1 MTLGDAMANQAA
13 WLNVWLPILMFGS
26 LILPLALLIWKSS
39 RIAGLAAIAA
49 GLLSF
54 VAISWMYEQLGYVK
68 LLGLP
73 HVLFYTPVVIY
84 FISRLRGGKLPKIA
98 RWLMMASLV
107 IILISLAFD
116 YTDVARYILG
126 NRTPLAVPDGFSG

>member
-1 MTLGDAMANQAA
+1 MTLEEAMADQAA
-13 WLNVWLPILMFGS
+13 WLNIWVPILMFGS
-26 LILPLALLIWKSS
+26 LIIPAILLIWKSS
-39 RIAGLAAIAA
+39 RIAGLAGIVA

-84 FISRLRGGKLPKIA
+84 FIARLRSGELPKYA
-98 RWLMMASLV
+98 RWLMSVSLV

-116 YTDVARYILG
+116 YTDVARYLLG
-126 NRTPLAVPDGFSG
+126 ETTPLAVPAGFGG

>member
-1 MTLGDAMANQAA
+1 MTLGDEMANQAA
-13 WLNVWLPILMFGS
+13 WLDVWLPILMFGS
-26 LILPLALLIWKSS
+26 FILPLALLVWKPS

-54 VAISWMYEQLGYVK
+54 VAISWMFEQLGYVK

-73 HVLFYTPVVIY
+73 HVLFYTPIIIY
-84 FISRLRGGKLPKIA
+84 FISRLRSGELPKVA
-98 RWLMMASLV
+98 RWMMMASLV

-116 YTDVARYILG
+116 YTDVAPYILG
-126 NRTPLAVPDGFSG
+126 NRTPLSVPDGFAG